1 MVLQPPGGVNR
12 ADCASS
18 DTDCVKSIDARPRFS
33 YHRGRKGG
41 ARMKVELKLDP
52 ECRETSVFVRT
63 DRMTEDTE
71 RLLRKLRAWSEPML
85 LGFRGEAVSPLDE
98 ASISRIYAQQGRVC
112 AATDEGEFQLRQ
124 RLYELEER
132 LEGADFVRISNS
144 ELINLKRVRSFDL
157 SLAGT
162 IRVSLMD
169 GSTAWASRRY
179 VAKLRKTL
187 GL

>member
-1 MVLQPPGGVNR
+1 
-12 ADCASS
+12 
-18 DTDCVKSIDARPRFS
+18 
-33 YHRGRKGG
+33 
-41 ARMKVELKLDP
+41 MKVELKLDP
-52 ECRETSVFVRT
+52 ECRETSVLVRT

-112 AATDEGEFQLRQ
+112 ASTDEGEFQLRQ

-157 SLAGT
+157 SPCGHDT
-162 IRVSLMD
+162 RQPD
-169 GSTAWASRRY
+169 GW
-179 VAKLRKTL
+179 LHGL
-187 GL
+187 GFPPLCGEAQEDSWIVRCWK

>member
-1 MVLQPPGGVNR
+1 
-12 ADCASS
+12 
-18 DTDCVKSIDARPRFS
+18 
-33 YHRGRKGG
+33 
-41 ARMKVELKLDP
+41 MKVELKLDP
-52 ECRETSVFVRT
+52 ECRETSVLVRT

-98 ASISRIYAQQGRVC
+98 ASISRVYAQQGRVC
-112 AATDEGEFQLRQ
+112 AVTDEGEFQLRQ

-132 LEGADFVRISNS
+132 LGGFVRISNS

-162 IRVSLMD
+162 IRVSLTD

-179 VAKLRKTL
+179 VARLKKTL